1 MKTKGTMNHFIITTT
16 TGTRW
21 AETATSEDA
30 ARRNFFGNKIGI
42 KIKSVEAGR
51 LFTDE
56 EEEQLDRDKAIERCR

>member
-1 MKTKGTMNHFIITTT
+1 MNHFIITTT
-16 TGTRW
+16 PGTRW

-30 ARRNFFGNKIGI
+30 ARRNFFGSKIGI